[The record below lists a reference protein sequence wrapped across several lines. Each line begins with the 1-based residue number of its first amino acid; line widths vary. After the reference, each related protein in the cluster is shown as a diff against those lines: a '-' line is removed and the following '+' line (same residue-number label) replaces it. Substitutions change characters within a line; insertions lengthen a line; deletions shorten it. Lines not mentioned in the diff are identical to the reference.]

1 MSGLKPGCVVYR
13 GGAHND
19 LDMAA
24 FDQVGKTLVVSMA
37 FQWNT
42 HSSDHLESF
51 NSAEFKVCV
60 LNRNI
65 SRREPSGIWLASS
78 FEEVEKPVV
87 TVR

>member
-37 FQWNT
+37 FQWRFNGT
-42 HSSDHLESF
+42 HTLQITW
-51 NSAEFKVCV
+51 KVLIPQNLKCV
-60 LNRNI
+60 
-65 SRREPSGIWLASS
+65 S
-78 FEEVEKPVV
+78 
-87 TVR
+87 